1 MGRKSRRKK
10 LSNKI
15 FGSVMILI
23 IAGIFQL
30 IFESSILNYFQKQ
43 TKHLE
48 NNIAE
53 AYLTERNATF
63 SYLNSALRAM
73 LYDGSEVQR
82 VSDAFNSEIN
92 AALSVFEQVNSV
104 STLKDMFRKM
114 ANTYGHELNFFYY
127 EPKSGKVVEYGYASI
142 DVREK
147 FLNDVLDGIKNKKL
161 NNTRN
166 EKWYLYKD
174 NYVCTV
180 ARGMKGYAG
189 CWMQASTFTGQIL
202 DMAAEGGIQVTLYD
216 KKNQTAF
223 IQERSGDGSI
233 SSYVKHGK
241 QNSTNFRELRYADF
255 QVHIQL
261 KSQNITM
268 PLAFQFLF
276 TLFLVLYLIIVVWD
290 LFYLKKNI
298 LGQAKYFYNNLL
310 QYSSQIRFHEENG
323 IVEFAEA
330 AKVLNQ
336 LADEINRLKIDVYE
350 QQLEKKKVELDYAQ
364 LQIRPHFYINCLNVV
379 YCMAETGRIREI
391 QNLTLQ
397 VSKYLRYIFKKSVA
411 PVPLKEELDFLVNYL
426 KVQESISGSEFH
438 AAIKTE
444 KGLENFPIPPLIIQT
459 FVENSLKYGMDI
471 EKAFLVEIETTR
483 IVLQES
489 SFVKIIVRDSG
500 KGMDEELCR
509 DYNLGNFRV
518 DDESYQVGIRN
529 AIKRMEMLY
538 GEKASIHFGNSPNGG
553 AEITMFFPVKEEQ
566 DEDLISG

>member
-1 MGRKSRRKK
+1 MGKKKK
-10 LSNKI
+10 LSSKI

-23 IAGIFQL
+23 TAGIFQL
-30 IFESSILNYFQKQ
+30 IFESSILSYFQKQ
-43 TKHLE
+43 TRHLE

-63 SYLNSALRAM
+63 SYLGSALQVM

-82 VSDAFNSEIN
+82 VSDAFDAEVN
-92 AALSVFEQVNSV
+92 AALSIFEQVNSV
-104 STLKDMFRKM
+104 SSLKDMFRRM

-127 EPKSGKVVEYGYASI
+127 DPKSGKVVEYGYASVDI
-142 DVREK
+142 REK
-147 FLNDVLDGIKNKKL
+147 FLADILDEIKNKKL
-161 NNTRN
+161 NNTRDG
-166 EKWYLYKD
+166 KWHLYEN
-174 NYVCTV
+174 NYICTV
-180 ARGMKGYAG
+180 VRGMKGYAG
-189 CWMQASTFTGQIL
+189 CWMQASTFTEQIT

-216 KKNQTAF
+216 KKDQVSF
-223 IQERSGDGSI
+223 IQERKADGSI
-233 SSYVKHGK
+233 SSYVKNGK
-241 QNSTNFRELRYADF
+241 QSSSGYRELRYADF

-261 KSQNITM
+261 KPQNITM

-298 LGQAKYFYNNLL
+298 LGQAKYFYDNLL

-336 LADEINRLKIDVYE
+336 LADEINRLKIDIYE

-364 LQIRPHFYINCLNVV
+364 LQIRPHFYINCLNVI
-379 YCMAETGRIREI
+379 YCMSETGRIKEI

-426 KVQESISGSEFH
+426 RVQESINGSEFKTR
-438 AAIKTE
+438 IKME
-444 KGLENFPIPPLIIQT
+444 KGLENFPLPPLIIQT

-483 IVLQES
+483 TDIQGN

-500 KGMDEELCR
+500 KGMDEELCK

-518 DDESYQVGIRN
+518 SDESYQVGIRN
-529 AIKRMEMLY
+529 AIKRMKMLY
-538 GEKASIHFGNSPNGG
+538 GESASIHFGNSPNGG

-566 DEDLISG
+566 DEDFISG